1 MLLQVLSNC
10 KHIGTAVLAWPL
22 SKQHVLWLQG
32 LDGEAT
38 ERMIEHLAEPAS
50 EQQEAEEEYAVAR
63 VLADQAASGASL
75 LPSLTLN
82 SPPETS

>member
-10 KHIGTAVLAWPL
+10 KNIGTAVLSWPL
-22 SKQHVLWLQG
+22 FKQHVLWLQG

-75 LPSLTLN
+75 LPSLIFN

>member
-10 KHIGTAVLAWPL
+10 KNIGTAVLPWPL

-50 EQQEAEEEYAVAR
+50 KQQEAEEEYAVAR

-75 LPSLTLN
+75 LPSLTLK